1 MLDRRAAWIVLALSF
16 SAPAWGQQV
25 QLAQLCDPGFD
36 RNALLSRLPADKRAE
51 VEAELA
57 QLCEQIKLSDK
68 PVHDM
73 ADADPDAT
81 HKHWTYQARF
91 SPDGRFIASASFDET
106 VKLWDAAT
114 GKLIRN
120 VATVQPFRRDGK
132 PNQGRYRDL
141 VFLPDG
147 KRLAAAADG
156 HPVQIVALD
165 TGEVLKTI
173 GTRSMKDYPF
183 AQRLAVSKSGLLFVS
198 SDDGT
203 AVEAMDAA
211 TFEPK
216 YRMALPFRK
225 MRSVAVSDPAGVV
238 ATGIDRATI
247 GGREMEG
254 RVVLWR
260 LETGEKIAELGTG
273 NERADALAFSA
284 DGKLLAAAA
293 GGTAIVWSVA
303 DRKLVQKIQVH
314 PMFSIFGLALNRDG
328 SQLVTCRSHP
338 QLWDVA
344 TGKFIRHYG
353 PFTDLCH
360 SVSFD
365 PQEKF
370 AVTTSMGSDVRI
382 WEVATGTFHRRLG
395 RDVKPPR

>member
-1 MLDRRAAWIVLALSF
+1 MLDRRVAWVVLALSY
-16 SAPAWGQQV
+16 SVPAWGQQV
-25 QLAQLCDPGFD
+25 QMAQLCDPSFD
-36 RNALLSRLPADKRAE
+36 RNIVLSRLPAEARKQ

-57 QLCEQIKLSDK
+57 QLCDQLKLPDK
-68 PVHDM
+68 PVHDIP
-73 ADADPDAT
+73 DADPEAT

-91 SPDGRFIASASFDET
+91 SPDGKFIASASFDET

-114 GKLIRN
+114 GKLVRN
-120 VATVQPFRRDGK
+120 VATVEPFRRDNK
-132 PNQGRYRDL
+132 PNQARYRDL

-156 HPVQIVALD
+156 HPVQIVSLD
-165 TGEVLKTI
+165 TGQVLKTI
-173 GTRSMKDYPF
+173 GTRSMGDYPF
-183 AQRLAVSKSGLLFVS
+183 AQHLAVSKTGLLFVS
-198 SDDGT
+198 SDDKS
-203 AVEAMDAA
+203 AVEALDTASF
-211 TFEPK
+211 TPK
-216 YRMALPFRK
+216 YRLALPFRK
-225 MRSVAVSDPAGVV
+225 MRSVAVSDAAGVV
-238 ATGIDRATI
+238 ATGLERATI

-260 LETGEKIAELGTG
+260 LETGEKLAELGTG
-273 NERADALAFSA
+273 KEGADAIAISA
-284 DGKLLAAAA
+284 DGKFMAVAA
-293 GGTAIVWSVA
+293 GGTALVWSLA
-303 DRKLVQKIQVH
+303 ERKLVQSIQVH

-328 SQLVTCRSHP
+328 SQLITCRSHP

-353 PFTDLCH
+353 PFIDLCH

-365 PQEKF
+365 PQEKY

-395 RDVKPPR
+395 RNVKPPG